1 MNRKFSAR
9 ASVLLITV
17 LMLVT
22 LTGCG
27 SSEAAAKT
35 LTPKSIVEGDRTIWY
50 MIDCG
55 SVENYGE
62 EAIPLYIYIV
72 ENGHV
77 KEYWNHALELTMKDL
92 AKMSDDEIT
101 ARLEQLAKE
110 YNEKKPDNSD
120 IVEWDVSKIRIDV
133 LNSDVEPTDYY
144 SRESVSDDHIQMI
157 IFGELLDQPVTI
169 AGIQYGGY
177 YQTHDHEDYVVTKT
191 DDNTTFGFETLDDCD
206 ETYPS
211 TDETQGYIYLNK

>member
-55 SVENYGE
+55 
-62 EAIPLYIYIV
+62 
-72 ENGHV
+72 HV

-120 IVEWDVSKIRIDV
+120 MVEWDVSKIRIDV